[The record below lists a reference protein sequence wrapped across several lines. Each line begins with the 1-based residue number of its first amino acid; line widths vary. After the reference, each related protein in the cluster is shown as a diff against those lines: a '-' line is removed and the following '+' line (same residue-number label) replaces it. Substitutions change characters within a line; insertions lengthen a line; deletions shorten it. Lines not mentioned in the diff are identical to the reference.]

1 MEDRRLE
8 IAERIGV
15 EVIDLH
21 FYSDGSCCLGLLYHT
36 EPRLTTDRFIT
47 EVVVPFFH
55 RLSRTS
61 KCGIESARS
70 DLWGEYPVATW
81 DTMIITWS

>member
-21 FYSDGSCCLGLLYHT
+21 FYSNGSCCLGLLYHP
-36 EPRLTTDRFIT
+36 EPHLTIDRFMT
-47 EVVVPFFH
+47 EVVSPFFY
-55 RLSRTS
+55 RLSYAS
-61 KCGIESARS
+61 KYGIKAARS
-70 DLWGEYPVATW
+70 DLWGNTPMAAW
-81 DTMIITWS
+81 DTMNITWS